1 LQKFKVL
8 KGIVNRVIVL
18 RDDTFS
24 CPLINDKIRSKTIKS
39 VVDGKFRVESSFV
52 AGLLL

>member
-1 LQKFKVL
+1 MTPFSCLL
-8 KGIVNRVIVL
+8 KG
-18 RDDTFS
+18 
-24 CPLINDKIRSKTIKS
+24 LINDKIRSKTIKS